1 MGRRHAGTRQPL
13 SGRLHSSAINL
24 LRDLHREDAAEHVGP
39 ARLSALS
46 VLVYAGPVTLAQLAR
61 IEQVRPP
68 TMSRIVKGLR
78 AQRLATTGPD
88 PGDRRKL
95 HIEASPR
102 GRSLLERARQ
112 RRLLR
117 LEVLLASASRAERA
131 VLLSAVRILEKV
143 LAQRRI

>member
-1 MGRRHAGTRQPL
+1 VAVK
-13 SGRLHSSAINL
+13 L
-24 LRDLHREDAAEHVGP
+24 LRDLRREDSAERVGP

-68 TMSRIVKGLR
+68 TMSRIVQGLR
-78 AQRLATTGPD
+78 RQRLATTRPD
-88 PGDRRKL
+88 AADRRKL
-95 HIEASPR
+95 HIEATPR

-117 LEVLLASASRAERA
+117 LERLLTSASRAERSA
-131 VLLSAVRILEKV
+131 LSSAVHVLEEL
-143 LAQRRI
+143 LAQHRD